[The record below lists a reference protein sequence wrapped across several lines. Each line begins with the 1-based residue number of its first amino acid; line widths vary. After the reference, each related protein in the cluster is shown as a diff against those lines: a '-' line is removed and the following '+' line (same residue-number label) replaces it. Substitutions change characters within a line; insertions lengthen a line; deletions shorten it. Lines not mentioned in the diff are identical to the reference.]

1 MTRWGSTLCSEVRSQ
16 YHRHTVDFVNVP
28 FVFWRE
34 MLFDLVYWVRE
45 QALLLL
51 LLLLLLN
58 FFHPIS

>member
-1 MTRWGSTLCSEVRSQ
+1 
-16 YHRHTVDFVNVP
+16 
-28 FVFWRE
+28 

-58 FFHPIS
+58 FFHPIY